1 MFHFRVAPFRLPF
14 PPDGHLGGFCVLTV
28 VNSGAMKIGTCVS
41 FQVVIFTG
49 AQHHSSEM
57 RGSRGPSVL
66 RFMKEPRNV
75 CLWLPT
81 SIPSES
87 GGGFP
92 FLDLRSSAY
101 SVCISRTVAVL
112 MGGSSW
118 RLSGDLP

>member
-1 MFHFRVAPFRLPF
+1 MFHFRVAPFHLPF

-41 FQVVIFTG
+41 FRVVIFTG

-75 CLWLPT
+75 CLWLPLLPSPARAEEDSLFWT
-81 SIPSES
+81 SKAALILCASL
-87 GGGFP
+87 GRWP
-92 FLDLRSSAY
+92 F
-101 SVCISRTVAVL
+101 
-112 MGGSSW
+112 
-118 RLSGDLP
+118 